1 MTMITEN
8 KLLLIDGKFAPEEA
22 KKILLTLLDDKIKFH
37 KDEMFSIKEMYNG
50 DTSHSEKR
58 INALN
63 ESRTKL
69 LELLEKARQKQLY
82 LKINSE
88 IIISLIE

>member
-1 MTMITEN
+1 MTTES
-8 KLLLIDGKFAPEEA
+8 KVLLIEGKFAPEEA

-37 KDEMFSIKEMYNG
+37 KDEMFSIKEMYSG
-50 DTSHSEKR
+50 DTSHSEMR

-63 ESRTKL
+63 ESRNKL

-82 LKINSE
+82 LKIHSE
-88 IIISLIE
+88 INISLIE